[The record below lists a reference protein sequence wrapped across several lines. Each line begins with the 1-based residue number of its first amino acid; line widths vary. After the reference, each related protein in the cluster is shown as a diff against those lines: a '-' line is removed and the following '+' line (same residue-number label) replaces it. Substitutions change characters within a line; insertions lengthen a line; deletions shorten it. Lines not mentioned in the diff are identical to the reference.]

1 MKIRGL
7 TRAQNPNGYVP
18 SVLQICQECVGAL
31 ARAQLHNLR
40 AGEGRGF
47 PNDYTMNYSY
57 WLGKGLIR
65 LVITQ
70 YNFHQSNINII

>member
-40 AGEGRGF
+40 AGEGRGI

-57 WLGKGLIR
+57 
-65 LVITQ
+65 
-70 YNFHQSNINII
+70 